1 MDLDEKFSTKMVI
14 QRIQAWSNSEGYGR
28 NLGIRNWR
36 DEKTHHWEFATK
48 TKEFMPLKI
57 SSQKL

>member
-36 DEKTHHWEFATK
+36 DEKTITESLPPK
-48 TKEFMPLKI
+48 
-57 SSQKL
+57 QKNLCH